1 MLHTCRTKHW
11 PICHTAV
18 GYSAWD
24 ISEVRK
30 SYCDGPLID
39 PKYHITVV
47 TKYINIVTE
56 VRIHNV
62 KTILYPRVSL
72 FLMRILSIIKKLG
85 TTSLGTF
92 PVLLGTKWSKDRWW
106 VTSDVVHISFFSTR
120 LVESSPSYLWSCM
133 VRNLS

>member
-1 MLHTCRTKHW
+1 
-11 PICHTAV
+11 V
-18 GYSAWD
+18 GYSASV

-62 KTILYPRVSL
+62 KTILYPRLSL
-72 FLMRILSIIKKLG
+72 FLIRILSMIKKLG
-85 TTSLGTF
+85 TMSKGTF
-92 PVLLGTKWSKDRWW
+92 PVLLWTKWSKDRWW
-106 VTSDVVHISFFSTR
+106 VAFHVDHISFFLHDSLSHPPRTCGR
-120 LVESSPSYLWSCM
+120 AWYEICPNPES
-133 VRNLS
+133 